1 MVRTEVSNGVEE
13 NQSRGVMTVRSTTGI
28 RTKQKRFKRA
38 NDDIIN
44 WMPHSGSFSRQIHKR
59 RMKKEVGRVLRC
71 DRRSQRARCKSCKS
85 KCPLY
90 FLQRCR
96 TAGAAARGG
105 AFWLLARSERGG
117 RALKSVNDR
126 GSKWKSALNAS
137 ARERFMR
144 SFTLTLS
151 P

>member
-1 MVRTEVSNGVEE
+1 MDGVEWK
-13 NQSRGVMTVRSTTGI
+13 QSRGRKRGTKVTQI
-28 RTKQKRFKRA
+28 RYQSDQPQALEQKR
-38 NDDIIN
+38 N
-44 WMPHSGSFSRQIHKR
+44 GSNERTTISSIGCPIQAPFFRQIHKR

-71 DRRSQRARCKSCKS
+71 DRRSQRARCQSCKS

-126 GSKWKSALNAS
+126 GSKWKRAP
-137 ARERFMR
+137 ERV
-144 SFTLTLS
+144 ST
-151 P
+151 